1 MAIVFTKGFTDFS
14 FRLVTITQEGVG
26 IIVDRLT
33 IINGT
38 FYFLLA
44 ALAYETNKK
53 HEELFKI
60 IACVCSFLC
69 IVITNRRGKI
79 VELFV
84 CVLFLCIQFLLYGH
98 KRPSVRKMMKIVA
111 GILALGMVLCFVL
124 QNEWMRY
131 QIGRV
136 FGSIRRAIF
145 TLLGSESVQVDAS
158 AISRVQVRK
167 GIIGEYDQYSI
178 FQILFGRGYMYKYLD
193 FPILQAFIDLGLVGG
208 CVYAFVQILLPLR
221 YLFRKPRNSTEKFFQ
236 MCLIFGLI
244 DLFFNGIPYGWD
256 KFLVLI
262 LAIQLFDEEA
272 LCRNIAEVA

>member
-1 MAIVFTKGFTDFS
+1 MDAISDWKG
-14 FRLVTITQEGVG
+14 
-26 IIVDRLT
+26 
-33 IINGT
+33 
-38 FYFLLA
+38 
-44 ALAYETNKK
+44 
-53 HEELFKI
+53 
-60 IACVCSFLC
+60 
-69 IVITNRRGKI
+69 
-79 VELFV
+79 
-84 CVLFLCIQFLLYGH
+84 
-98 KRPSVRKMMKIVA
+98 
-111 GILALGMVLCFVL
+111 
-124 QNEWMRY
+124 
-131 QIGRV
+131 